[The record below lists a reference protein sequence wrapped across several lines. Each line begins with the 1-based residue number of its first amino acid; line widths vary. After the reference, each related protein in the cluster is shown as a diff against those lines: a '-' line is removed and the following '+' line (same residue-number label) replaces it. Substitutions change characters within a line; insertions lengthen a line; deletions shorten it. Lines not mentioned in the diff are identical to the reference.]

1 MLSSHPNQIVFFGN
15 PTSRSLSIKNNKR
28 HARTNSFRNQSN
40 FDHIKIPVLIEIVV
54 LLSAGLI
61 LLEALLRTVHHLST
75 P

>member
-61 LLEALLRTVHHLST
+61 LLEALLRTVHLST